1 MCASGIS
8 INCKYDS
15 RVHQKCFRF
24 EIQLIEFTL
33 VFDCINSNNMPTD
46 NTHSVVCTTPPIPHI
61 TSWMDRKYRK
71 SKSFVFRLVRTNTA
85 FCGTFYCIEHNR
97 QSRKVVNSIK
107 YQLKLLLEHCH
118 VNGAM
123 E

>member
-1 MCASGIS
+1 MKVVCALGIS
-8 INCKYDS
+8 INCKYGS
-15 RVHQKCFRF
+15 RVHQKRFRF

-71 SKSFVFRLVRTNTA
+71 SKSFVFRLVRTNIA
-85 FCGTFYCIEHNR
+85 F
-97 QSRKVVNSIK
+97 
-107 YQLKLLLEHCH
+107 LEHFT
-118 VNGAM
+118 VLNITDKA
-123 E
+123 EK